1 MATKTL
7 TNSLPSVN
15 RRSYFIVFVNDTG
28 KILSIKTSKTTNTK
42 SGTTQVETKNPICR
56 SITKGTARMTQ
67 YGMVWDIMNSKWDIG
82 VRSTKLIIESTDNK
96 LIPFVKNA
104 FPGNT
109 EIFARIYYDSKKI
122 EVESNRSNIA
132 SIKNLSDITEI
143 ANFDTKLLD
152 IYITKKHDPDY
163 LIYTIN
169 LDPLTLFREGKQV
182 ITFTD
187 AIDSKADWQDISLYA
202 KSVFNN
208 YGWSLVSDNSAP
220 AIQTNKLLQYSNVE
234 DNNSINI
241 SVVDNIMN
249 ITSKLTT
256 AETYYFSGRKTL
268 KIIVCDGHI
277 DNLAGA
283 FEIPVNQLLQET
295 SELEI
300 NFNWPENPL
309 LLYKNNY
316 LKISTH
322 NGETHE

>member
-152 IYITKKHDPDY
+152 IYITKKTRP
-163 LIYTIN
+163 
-169 LDPLTLFREGKQV
+169 
-182 ITFTD
+182 
-187 AIDSKADWQDISLYA
+187 
-202 KSVFNN
+202 
-208 YGWSLVSDNSAP
+208 
-220 AIQTNKLLQYSNVE
+220 
-234 DNNSINI
+234 
-241 SVVDNIMN
+241 
-249 ITSKLTT
+249 
-256 AETYYFSGRKTL
+256 
-268 KIIVCDGHI
+268 
-277 DNLAGA
+277 
-283 FEIPVNQLLQET
+283 
-295 SELEI
+295 
-300 NFNWPENPL
+300 
-309 LLYKNNY
+309 
-316 LKISTH
+316 
-322 NGETHE
+322 

>member
-1 MATKTL
+1 
-7 TNSLPSVN
+7 
-15 RRSYFIVFVNDTG
+15 
-28 KILSIKTSKTTNTK
+28 
-42 SGTTQVETKNPICR
+42 
-56 SITKGTARMTQ
+56 MTQ